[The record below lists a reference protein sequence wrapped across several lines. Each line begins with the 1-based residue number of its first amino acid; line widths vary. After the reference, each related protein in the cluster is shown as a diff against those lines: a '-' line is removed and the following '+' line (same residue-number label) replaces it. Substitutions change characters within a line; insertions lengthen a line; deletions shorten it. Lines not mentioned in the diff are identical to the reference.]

1 MKLFFLKQDS
11 LYKIF
16 TTLEKTP
23 KNSQVQIFIESEN
36 QFFNN
41 SRWSKQIDGILSKRS
56 IKATFIAQN
65 DHQRKFFEDNNI
77 NHEVK
82 KESKIRIFL
91 NLIYWFFFNIRKFHL
106 HTYQNKN
113 YSFFAIF

>member
-23 KNSQVQIFIESEN
+23 KNSQIQIFVESEN

-41 SRWSKQIDGILSKRS
+41 PRWSKQIDGIISKRG

-65 DHQRKFFEDNNI
+65 DHQRKFFE
-77 NHEVK
+77 
-82 KESKIRIFL
+82 FQ
-91 NLIYWFFFNIRKFHL
+91 W
-106 HTYQNKN
+106 
-113 YSFFAIF
+113 

>member
-23 KNSQVQIFIESEN
+23 KNSHAEIFVESEN

-41 SRWSKQIDGILSKRS
+41 PRWSKQINNILSKRS

-65 DHQRKFFEDNNI
+65 DQQRRYFEENNI

-82 KESKIRIFL
+82 KENKIRKFL
-91 NLIYWFFFNIRKFHL
+91 NLSYRFFFNIKKFHL

-113 YSFFAIF
+113 YSFLAIF